1 MLHKIEFLPIILI
14 LLSIAFFAQTYAAS
28 ISNRE
33 AAVRSVLLRQFLDR
47 YQPSLYHDHEV
58 ARRFDV
64 NFDSEPQMSKRNNA
78 ELVNHIIKNFGAIDR
93 LGDVGK

>member
-1 MLHKIEFLPIILI
+1 MLSKMEFLPIVLI

-28 ISNRE
+28 ISNRD

-47 YQPSLYHDHEV
+47 YQPSLYDHTI